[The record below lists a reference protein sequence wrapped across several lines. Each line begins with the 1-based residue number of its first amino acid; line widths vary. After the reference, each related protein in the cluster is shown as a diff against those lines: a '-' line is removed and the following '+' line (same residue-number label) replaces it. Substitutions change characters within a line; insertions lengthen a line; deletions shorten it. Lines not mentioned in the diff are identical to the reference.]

1 MSMTGNMPFM
11 IRRSTGRVLVA
22 RMRSSGFPVC
32 ANITKTGRTLFIDVL
47 QLCSRAKVGV
57 DDRKFSLSQ

>member
-1 MSMTGNMPFM
+1 MQGA
-11 IRRSTGRVLVA
+11 RRDAYET
-22 RMRSSGFPVC
+22 
-32 ANITKTGRTLFIDVL
+32 DVL